1 MENGALDDEFSH
13 ICKGEHFPIFPYG
26 PWEEESEKYPRPRMK
41 ECPHKRGHFKRNF
54 HLPTINFQGDV
65 LVFKGVEAEWN
76 GIEA

>member
-1 MENGALDDEFSH
+1 
-13 ICKGEHFPIFPYG
+13 
-26 PWEEESEKYPRPRMK
+26 MK
-41 ECPHKRGHFKRNF
+41 ECPPKREHFKGNF